1 MNIYNNER
9 MAKMAR
15 KCRRL
20 IKEEE
25 TEKIIIRG
33 DFNARIGK
41 EGKNIYAEETMEERE
56 GKSKDKMKNTK
67 GDYLLS
73 LTANGI

>member
-1 MNIYNNER
+1 MDNNEK
-9 MAKMAR
+9 MAKMVR
-15 KCRRL
+15 KLRRL
-20 IKEEE
+20 IKEEG

-41 EGKNIYAEETMEERE
+41 KGKDIYAEETMEERE
-56 GKSKDKMKNTK
+56 GKSKDKVKNTE